1 MKQPAP
7 ATWRSSAGRP
17 ALFAR
22 TIRVINKSIM
32 VIVVETPAPKGF
44 GWVRLRRI
52 RDTAAASLLPFV
64 AGMIEPGLVVFTD
77 G

>member
-1 MKQPAP
+1 
-7 ATWRSSAGRP
+7 
-17 ALFAR
+17 
-22 TIRVINKSIM
+22 M